1 MGITKF
7 GNKVFEFPSAIH
19 MLSFEAGRDWEINHE
34 KEIQRRCGTSNQ
46 INVREGTEVKA
57 IAAWNSNKQITYRKA
72 TK

>member
-34 KEIQRRCGTSNQ
+34 KEIQRRCGTSN
-46 INVREGTEVKA
+46 
-57 IAAWNSNKQITYRKA
+57 
-72 TK
+72 